1 MNALLQVEGLTVSFP
16 TKRRGE
22 RVRAVDGV
30 SFTLHEG
37 ETLGLIGESGSGK
50 STLSRALLRLVRPT
64 GGEVHVAGTGLA
76 TLRGRAK
83 RQALTRLQMVFQ
95 DPNAS
100 LDPRMRIVS
109 SVEEPLVVQG
119 RGNRA
124 ERRARSL
131 EMLESVGLSAEHGEG
146 YPHELSGG
154 QKQRVNIARAL
165 VLDPALVV
173 CDEPVSA
180 LDVALQAEILD
191 LLRRLQAAFGLA
203 YLFITHDLA
212 VVSTVA
218 DRVAV
223 MYLGRLMELGP
234 VDEVV
239 AQPLHPYTEALISAQ
254 PRIGAQQRDRIVL
267 KGDIPSPV
275 DPPSGCRFRTRCRYA
290 EQKCADEVPPWRQV
304 RTGRWSACHFPET
317 LPLRGVESPWGLS

>member
-1 MNALLQVEGLTVSFP
+1 MSELLQVVDLAVSFA
-16 TKRRGE
+16 TKRKGE

-30 SFTLHEG
+30 SFALREG

-50 STLSRALLRLVRPT
+50 STLSRALLQLVRPS
-64 GGEVHVAGTGLA
+64 GGEVRLTGADLA
-76 TLRGRAK
+76 TLRGRA
-83 RQALTRLQMVFQ
+83 RREALTRLQMVFQ

-100 LDPRMRIVS
+100 LDPRMRIAS
-109 SVEEPLVVQG
+109 SVEEPLLVQG
-119 RGNRA
+119 KGNRA
-124 ERRARSL
+124 ERRTRAL
-131 EMLESVGLSAEHGEG
+131 AALESVGLSAEHGER

-191 LLRRLQAAFGLA
+191 LLRRLQAGLGLS

-212 VVSTVA
+212 VVSNIA

-239 AQPLHPYTEALISAQ
+239 ERPLHPYTEALVSAQ
-254 PRIGAQQRDRIVL
+254 PRIGSQQRDRIVL
-267 KGDIPSPV
+267 EGDIPSPV

-290 EQKCADEVPPWRQV
+290 QQRCAEEVPKWAEVEP
-304 RTGRWSACHFPET
+304 GRWSACHFPES
-317 LPLRGVESPWGLS
+317 LPLRGVKGGQA

>member
-1 MNALLQVEGLTVSFP
+1 MSELLQVDDLAVSFA
-16 TKRRGE
+16 TKRKGE

-30 SFTLHEG
+30 SFALREG

-50 STLSRALLRLVRPT
+50 STLSRALLQLVRPS
-64 GGEVHVAGTGLA
+64 GGEVRLAGADLA
-76 TLRGRAK
+76 ALRGRA
-83 RQALTRLQMVFQ
+83 RREALTRLQMVFQ

-100 LDPRMRIVS
+100 LDPRMRIAS

-119 RGNRA
+119 KGNRA
-124 ERRARSL
+124 ERRTRAL
-131 EMLESVGLSAEHGEG
+131 AALESVGLSAEHGER

-191 LLRRLQAAFGLA
+191 LLRRLQAGLGLS

-212 VVSTVA
+212 VVSNIA

-239 AQPLHPYTEALISAQ
+239 ERPLHPYTEALVSAQ

-267 KGDIPSPV
+267 EGDIPSPV

-290 EQKCADEVPPWRQV
+290 QQRCAEEVPKWAEVEP
-304 RTGRWSACHFPET
+304 GRWSACHFPES
-317 LPLRGVESPWGLS
+317 LPLRGVEGGQA

>member
-1 MNALLQVEGLTVSFP
+1 MNALLKVDDLAVSFP
-16 TKRRGE
+16 TKRAGA

-30 SFTLHEG
+30 SFELREG

-50 STLSRALLRLVRPT
+50 STLSRALLQLIRSS
-64 GGEVHVAGTGLA
+64 AGAIHLDGVDLA
-76 TLRGRAK
+76 PQRGRV
-83 RQALTRLQMVFQ
+83 RREALTKLQMVFQ

-100 LDPRMRIVS
+100 LNPRMRILS
-109 SVEEPLVVQG
+109 SVAEPLVAQR
-119 RGNRA
+119 RGDRTTRR
-124 ERRARSL
+124 RRAL
-131 EMLESVGLSAEHGEG
+131 AALESVGLTAEQGER

-154 QKQRVNIARAL
+154 QKQRANIARAL

-191 LLRRLQAAFGLA
+191 LLRGLQAEFGLS

-212 VVSTVA
+212 VVSNIA
-218 DRVAV
+218 NRVAV

-234 VDEVV
+234 VDEIVER
-239 AQPLHPYTEALISAQ
+239 PLHPYTEALVSAQ
-254 PRIGAQQRDRIVL
+254 PRIEVQQRAKIVL
-267 KGDIPSPV
+267 EGDIPSPV

-290 EQKCADEVPPWRQV
+290 EAACALETPKWREVRP
-304 RTGRWSACHFPET
+304 GRWSACHFAET
-317 LPLRGVESPWGLS
+317 LSLHGVEGGTT

>member
-1 MNALLQVEGLTVSFP
+1 MSELLQVDDLTVSFP
-16 TKRRGE
+16 TKRKGQ

-30 SFTLHEG
+30 SFALREG

-50 STLSRALLRLVRPT
+50 STLSRALLQLVRPT
-64 GGEVHVAGTGLA
+64 GGGVHLAGADLA
-76 TLRGRAK
+76 ALRGRAK
-83 RQALTRLQMVFQ
+83 REALTRLQMVFQ

-124 ERRARSL
+124 ERRTRAL
-131 EMLESVGLSAEHGEG
+131 AMLESVGLSAEHGER

-191 LLRRLQAAFGLA
+191 LLRRLQAEFGLS

-212 VVSTVA
+212 VVSNIA
-218 DRVAV
+218 NRVAV

-239 AQPLHPYTEALISAQ
+239 ERPLHPYTEALVSAQ
-254 PRIGAQQRDRIVL
+254 PRIDAQQRDRIVL
-267 KGDIPSPV
+267 EGDIPSPA

-290 EQKCADEVPPWRQV
+290 EQTCAEEVPKWREV
-304 RTGRWSACHFPET
+304 EPGRWSACHFPGS
-317 LPLRGVESPWGLS
+317 LPLRGVEGGQA

>member
-1 MNALLQVEGLTVSFP
+1 MSPLLQVDDLAVAFP
-16 TKRRGE
+16 AKRRGE

-30 SFTLHEG
+30 SFALREG

-50 STLSRALLRLVRPT
+50 STLSRALLQLVRPS
-64 GGEVHVAGTGLA
+64 GGEVRLAGTNLA
-76 TLRGRAK
+76 ALRGRAK
-83 RQALTRLQMVFQ
+83 RDALTRVQMVFQ

-100 LDPRMRIVS
+100 LDPRMRIAS
-109 SVEEPLVVQG
+109 SVEEPLVVQS
-119 RGNRA
+119 RGSSA
-124 ERRARSL
+124 ERRARAL
-131 EMLESVGLSAEHGEG
+131 AMLEAVGLSAAHGER

-165 VLDPALVV
+165 VLEPALVV

-191 LLRRLQAAFGLA
+191 LLRGLQAELGLA

-212 VVSTVA
+212 VVSSIA

-234 VDEVV
+234 VDDVV
-239 AQPLHPYTEALISAQ
+239 ERPLHPYSEALVSAQ
-254 PRIGAQQRDRIVL
+254 PRIGDRQRDRIVL
-267 KGDIPSPV
+267 DGDIPSPV
-275 DPPSGCRFRTRCRYA
+275 HPPSGCRFRTRCRYA
-290 EQKCADEVPPWRQV
+290 ERRCAEEVPQWREV
-304 RTGRWSACHFPET
+304 GPGRWTACHFAGS
-317 LPLRGVESPWGLS
+317 LPLRGVEGGRG

>member
-1 MNALLQVEGLTVSFP
+1 MSELLQVEGLTVSFA
-16 TKRRGE
+16 TKRKNE

-30 SFTLHEG
+30 SFALREG

-50 STLSRALLRLVRPT
+50 STLSRALLQLVRPT
-64 GGEVHVAGTGLA
+64 GGEVHLAGADLA
-76 TLRGRAK
+76 TLRGRA
-83 RQALTRLQMVFQ
+83 RREALTRLQMVFQ

-119 RGNRA
+119 KGNRT
-124 ERRARSL
+124 ERRTRAL
-131 EMLESVGLSAEHGEG
+131 AALESVGLSAEHGER

-191 LLRRLQAAFGLA
+191 LLRRLQAELGLS

-212 VVSTVA
+212 VVSNIA
-218 DRVAV
+218 NRVAV

-239 AQPLHPYTEALISAQ
+239 ERPLHPYTEALVSAQ
-254 PRIGAQQRDRIVL
+254 PRIDAQQRDRIVL
-267 KGDIPSPV
+267 EGDIPSPV

-290 EQKCADEVPPWRQV
+290 EQRCAEEVPKWREV
-304 RTGRWSACHFPET
+304 EPGRWSACHFPES
-317 LPLRGVESPWGLS
+317 LPLRGVEGGQA